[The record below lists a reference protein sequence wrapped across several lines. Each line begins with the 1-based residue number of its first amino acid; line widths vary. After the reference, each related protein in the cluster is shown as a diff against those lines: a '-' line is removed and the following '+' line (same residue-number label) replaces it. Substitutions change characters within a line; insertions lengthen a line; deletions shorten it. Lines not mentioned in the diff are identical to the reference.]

1 MEIDDRLLKMHED
14 DVVEAGADTPR
25 DRASQQPIE
34 PIATESSLVKKES
47 SSVPGSS

>member
-1 MEIDDRLLKMHED
+1 MEIDDPLLKMNED
-14 DVVEAGADTPR
+14 DIVEAGADTPR
-25 DRASQQPIE
+25 DRPSDQ

>member
-25 DRASQQPIE
+25 DRASEQPV
-34 PIATESSLVKKES
+34 ATESSLVKKES

>member
-25 DRASQQPIE
+25 DRPSDQALP
-34 PIATESSLVKKES
+34 TESSLVKKES